1 MRSQYV
7 YKENVRGQALT
18 LAFNVKKCVFFL
30 KKTMNIQLNWNYFT
44 VIL

>member
-18 LAFNVKKCVFFL
+18 LAFNVKKCFFFE
-30 KKTMNIQLNWNYFT
+30 KKQWILN
-44 VIL
+44 

>member
-18 LAFNVKKCVFFL
+18 LAFNVKKCFF
-30 KKTMNIQLNWNYFT
+30 KKKNEYSTKLNYFT

>member
-18 LAFNVKKCVFFL
+18 LAFNVKKCFFL
-30 KKTMNIQLNWNYFT
+30 KKNNEYWTKLNYFT